1 MERSAEG
8 NAVYT
13 INDMN
18 MPDDL
23 KWWLIPKKSSSI
35 SVRLCVLLLFSLWQ
49 FAWQP
54 QQEECVAHCL
64 CVQIFI
70 QLKRIIIESESRT
83 KKHLKRMTDKNKKV
97 LQITEAFAASIC
109 FECDKIQRSRDAS
122 DTVFPRISR
131 LRADGGSSCCWY
143 LSSKL

>member
-23 KWWLIPKKSSSI
+23 KWLLIPNKNSSI
-35 SVRLCVLLLFSLWQ
+35 SVVFLVVVLVM
-49 FAWQP
+49 AVCMAAP
-54 QQEECVAHCL
+54 TGGVCVANCL
-64 CVQIFI
+64 RVQIFI

-83 KKHLKRMTDKNKKV
+83 KRN
-97 LQITEAFAASIC
+97 I
-109 FECDKIQRSRDAS
+109 
-122 DTVFPRISR
+122 
-131 LRADGGSSCCWY
+131 
-143 LSSKL
+143 